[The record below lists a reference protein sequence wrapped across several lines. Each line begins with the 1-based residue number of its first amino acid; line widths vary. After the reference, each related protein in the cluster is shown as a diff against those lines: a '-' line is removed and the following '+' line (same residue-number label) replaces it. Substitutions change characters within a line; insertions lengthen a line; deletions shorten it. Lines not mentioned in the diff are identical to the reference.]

1 VSLVEYSG
9 KRAYAY
15 GLGRALPGTAIQTWV
30 DIAAHHFQEGPEPL
44 LDLGAGTG
52 RFLRHLAHGLKT
64 TVIGIEPAEDM
75 RGQAVELLC
84 RHTAVVAGTADRLP
98 FASAAFRG
106 AWISQ
111 VLHHITDLEACTRE
125 LRRILVDRGR
135 VLVRGLYDDLH
146 SQWPLVRYFPSLAV
160 VADRFSSLQEMRRA
174 FAVAGF
180 HELAHE
186 KVEQVTAETGAE
198 FYERTALRAYSGL
211 ALISDREFKTGLDLL
226 RREIE
231 NHALPAP
238 VTEVLDLVVFG

>member
-9 KRAYAY
+9 DRAAAY
-15 GLGRALPGTAIQTWV
+15 GRGRALPETAIQTWV
-30 DIAAHHFQEGPEPL
+30 DVAAHHFREGSEPL

-52 RFLRHLAHGLKT
+52 RFLSSLAHGLKA
-64 TVIGIEPAEDM
+64 TVIDIEPAEDM

-84 RHTAVVAGTADRLP
+84 RHTALVAGTADRLP

-125 LRRILVDRGR
+125 LRRIVVDRGR
-135 VLVRGLYDDLH
+135 VLVRGLYGDLH

-160 VADRFSSLQEMRRA
+160 VAHRFSSLQEMRRA

-180 HELAHE
+180 RELAHE

-211 ALISDREFKTGLDLL
+211 ALISDSEFNTGLELL

-231 NHALPAP
+231 THALPTP
-238 VTEVLDLVVFG
+238 MTEVLDLVVFG

>member
-1 VSLVEYSG
+1 VSLVYSG
-9 KRAYAY
+9 ERAYAY
-15 GLGRALPGTAIQTWV
+15 GRGRALPETAIQTWV
-30 DIAAHHFQEGPEPL
+30 DVAGRHFREGSEPL

-75 RGQAVELLC
+75 RGQAAELLC
-84 RHTAVVAGTADRLP
+84 RHTALVAGTANRLP
-98 FASAAFRG
+98 FGSAAFGG

-125 LRRILVDRGR
+125 LRRIVVDSGR

-160 VADRFSSLQEMRRA
+160 VANRFSSLQEMRRA

-198 FYERTALRAYSGL
+198 FYERTVLRAYSGL
-211 ALISDREFKTGLDLL
+211 ALISNREFEMGLNLL

-231 NHALPAP
+231 NQEFPTP